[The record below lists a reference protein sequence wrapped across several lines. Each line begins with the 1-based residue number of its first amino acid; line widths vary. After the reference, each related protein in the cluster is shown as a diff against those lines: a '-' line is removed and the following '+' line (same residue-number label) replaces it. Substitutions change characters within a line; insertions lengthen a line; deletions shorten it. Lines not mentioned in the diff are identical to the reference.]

1 MVAIP
6 AQTRAWQLARVIT
19 IATGMS
25 AVSAIGGAQAQNAA
39 DFYKGKTIQ
48 IIVSTGPGTGHDNG
62 VRLVA
67 RHMQKH
73 IPGVSSII
81 TRNMPGG
88 GHVLAANYVHNSAP
102 KDGLT
107 MAAILPAFI
116 LHQLIDG
123 RGVRYD
129 VRNFNWIGSSLSD
142 NMNLYVWHTAGI
154 KSIDDVYKKEVVMG
168 ATGVGSYTATFPT
181 VMNNLLGTKFR
192 IVPGYRT
199 TGQIHLAMEKGEV
212 QGRAGN
218 FFSSL
223 KSDNGDWLR
232 DKKINLLMQIG
243 VKRDPEFATV
253 PLMSELAKTPQQK
266 RVLELFSSEIAMG
279 RAFSTTPGTPQD
291 RVAYL
296 RKAFEATMKDRAYL
310 AESKKLNLP
319 VRPLTH
325 KQQED
330 ILAGIMSTPPELIA
344 LARKAKFGNKL
355 PGGKK

>member
-1 MVAIP
+1 MTNPNCIQRGRFLAI
-6 AQTRAWQLARVIT
+6 ALTAALAS
-19 IATGMS
+19 TG
-25 AVSAIGGAQAQNAA
+25 VQAQDAA
-39 DFYKGKTIQ
+39 SFYRGKTIQ

-67 RHMQKH
+67 RHMPKH
-73 IPGVSSII
+73 MPGVGAII
-81 TRNMPGG
+81 TKNMPGG

-116 LHQLIDG
+116 LHQMIDG
-123 RGVRYD
+123 RGVHYD
-129 VRNFNWIGSSLSD
+129 VRNFIWIGSSLSD

-154 KSIDDVYKKEVVMG
+154 RSIEDVYKKEVIMG

-181 VMNNLLGTKFR
+181 VMNNVLGTKFK

-223 KSDNGDWLR
+223 KSDNADWIR
-232 DKKINLLMQIG
+232 DKKIDLIMQIG
-243 VKRDPEFATV
+243 VKRDPEFANV
-253 PLMSELAKTPQQK
+253 PLMSDLGKTPQQK
-266 RVLELFSSEIAMG
+266 RVLELFSAEIAMG
-279 RAFSTTPGTPQD
+279 RAFSTTPKTPQD
-291 RVAYL
+291 RVEYL
-296 RKAFEATMKDRAYL
+296 RRAFVATMKDKDYI
-310 AESKKLNLP
+310 AESKKLDLP
-319 VRPLTH
+319 VRPLSHT
-325 KQQED
+325 QLEE
-330 ILAGIMSTPPELIA
+330 ILGGIISTPPELVA
-344 LARKAKFGNKL
+344 QARKAKFGEKG

>member
-1 MVAIP
+1 MAGSMGLRGLALAAMLACTTQIAN
-6 AQTRAWQLARVIT
+6 AQ
-19 IATGMS
+19 G
-25 AVSAIGGAQAQNAA
+25 AA

-73 IPGVSSII
+73 MPGLGGII
-81 TRNMPGG
+81 TKNMPGG
-88 GHVLAANYVHNSAP
+88 GHVLAANYIHNTAP

-107 MAAILPAFI
+107 LAAILPAFI

-129 VRNFNWIGSSLSD
+129 VRNFVWIGSSLSD

-154 KSIDDVYKKEVVMG
+154 KSLDDVYKKEVIMG

-181 VMNNLLGTKFR
+181 VMNNLLGTKFK

-223 KSDNGDWLR
+223 KSDNADWLR
-232 DKKINLLMQIG
+232 DKKIDLILQIG
-243 VKRDPEFATV
+243 VKRDPEFANV
-253 PLMSELAKTPQQK
+253 PLMSELGKTPEQN
-266 RVLELFSSEIAMG
+266 RVLQLFSSEIAMG
-279 RAFSTTPGTPQD
+279 RAFSTTPKTPPD

-296 RKAFEATMKDRAYL
+296 RRAFEATMKDKEYI
-310 AESKKLNLP
+310 AEATKLRLP

-325 KQQED
+325 AQLEE

-344 LARKAKFGNKL
+344 QARKAKFGDTG
-355 PGGKK
+355 PGGKGGGGKK